1 MATASIRVTGNDLED
16 LFTQAQA
23 RCNELYGGT
32 REITSLAK
40 VAPNKIEGGA
50 HWFAKAYPTRT
61 GQPPVVGFVPGPDDY
76 LMKDGTWKNIP
87 PSHEDDD
94 ITASGDVAGVA
105 FDPTSGG
112 PESAPAGEVYEA
124 ADLAAQPSGTVEKAV
139 GDFLN
144 DQGLK
149 SIAFAPDNG

>member
-32 REITSLAK
+32 REVTSLAK

-61 GQPPVVGFVPGPDDY
+61 GQAPVGDSVP
-76 LMKDGTWKNIP
+76 
-87 PSHEDDD
+87 
-94 ITASGDVAGVA
+94 GDVAGVA

-112 PESAPAGEVYEA
+112 PESAPVGEVYQA